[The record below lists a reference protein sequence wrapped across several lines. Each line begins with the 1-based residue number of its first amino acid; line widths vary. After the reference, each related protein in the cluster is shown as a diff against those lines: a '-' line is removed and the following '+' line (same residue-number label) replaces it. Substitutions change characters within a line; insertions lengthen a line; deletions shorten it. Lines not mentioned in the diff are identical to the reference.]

1 MTYATTRA
9 GAASAGRG
17 ELGVDRPWAREADKI
32 AEQLRTD
39 LATGLTPEEARRR
52 LLAVGPNELA
62 ETERSPWWTL
72 FLRQFANTM
81 IVVLAVA
88 AGVTFVIGER
98 TDTIVIAV
106 IVVLNALVG
115 FVQEY
120 RAERAMAALRRL
132 TVTPAK
138 VLRSG
143 DLAEVPGTELVPG
156 DMVRVKAGEVV
167 PADLRLVE
175 VYAFQADEA
184 PLTGESQPVGKTAEV
199 VAQDAGIADREN
211 IAFKGTAATYGRATG
226 LVVATGMGTEIGK
239 IAAMLGRSKPPDTP
253 LQRRLAVL
261 GRWLAAAALVVCA
274 VVFVAGVATGQ
285 PAEEMFLTAVSL
297 AVAAIPEGLPA
308 VVTVALALGARR
320 MATRRA
326 VIRRLPAVETL
337 GSVSVI
343 CTDKTGTLTE
353 NRMTVE
359 RVWTPA
365 GTYTVSGRGYAPE
378 GEVSGP
384 DGDDPRLQR
393 LAQVAAA
400 CNDAVLHPPSNP
412 DGEWTVTGDPTEGA
426 LAALAGRLGVDAG
439 ELGARMPRH
448 GAVAFDA
455 SRRRMTT
462 VHKCGD
468 AFWVAVKGAVEALAP
483 LLRDEDADLVATAR
497 EMADRLTAEG
507 YRVLALA
514 ERDAESLPDRLE
526 DLEAELRLAG
536 LVGIADP
543 PRAEVGDAVAKCR
556 AAGVTPV
563 MITGDH
569 PGTAGAIAGRIGLLD
584 GGEKRDL
591 LTGDQLAALDDDSFA
606 SQVGSV
612 GAYARTTPEQKLRII
627 HAWQAHDAVV
637 AMTGD
642 GVNDAPALQRADI
655 GVAMGITGTDV
666 SKEASDMVLADDNFA
681 TIVAAVEEG
690 RRIYDN
696 IRRFVRY
703 LLTSNSGEIW
713 VMLLAPLL
721 GLPVPL
727 VATQILWIN
736 LITDG
741 LPAVALGME
750 PAERN
755 VMRRGPRPA
764 NESILAGGLWQHAL
778 WVGLLMAAVVIPLQA
793 LSRAADWPW
802 QTMVFTTLA
811 LLQLGHAL
819 AVRSEMESTFTLGL
833 RSNWWLAGAVALSL
847 VAQLAVVY
855 LPALQRA
862 FQTEALS
869 ATQLAVVAV
878 LSTAAFVAVEIEKW
892 WRRRRSS
899 NGQGPSA
906 LSRTVASAE
915 T

>member
-17 ELGVDRPWAREADKI
+17 ELGVGRPWAREADKI
-32 AEQLRTD
+32 AEELRTD
-39 LATGLTPEEARRR
+39 LATGLTPEEAGRR
-52 LLAVGPNELA
+52 LRAVGPNELT

-132 TVTPAK
+132 TVTPAQ
-138 VLRSG
+138 VLRGG

-156 DMVRVKAGEVV
+156 DIVRVKAGEVV

-184 PLTGESQPVGKTAEV
+184 ALTGESQPVGKTAEV

-211 IAFKGTAATYGRATG
+211 IAFKGTAATHGRATG

-365 GTYTVSGRGYAPE
+365 GNYTVSGRGYALRVRCA
-378 GEVSGP
+378 G
-384 DGDDPRLQR
+384 R
-393 LAQVAAA
+393 VAATPG
-400 CNDAVLHPPSNP
+400 CS
-412 DGEWTVTGDPTEGA
+412 GWRRW
-426 LAALAGRLGVDAG
+426 RLPAT
-439 ELGARMPRH
+439 MPCCI
-448 GAVAFDA
+448 
-455 SRRRMTT
+455 RRRTRMASGRSPGIRPRVPWPRSPAGSAWTPASSLPGSHGTGRWPLTPAGGGWPPCTRATT
-462 VHKCGD
+462 CSGLRSRV
-468 AFWVAVKGAVEALAP
+468 P
-483 LLRDEDADLVATAR
+483 LRRWRRCSGEDADLVATAR
-497 EMADRLTAEG
+497 ETADRLTAEG

-543 PRAEVGDAVAKCR
+543 PRAEVADAVAKCR
-556 AAGVTPV
+556 AAGVTP
-563 MITGDH
+563 
-569 PGTAGAIAGRIGLLD
+569 
-584 GGEKRDL
+584 
-591 LTGDQLAALDDDSFA
+591 
-606 SQVGSV
+606 
-612 GAYARTTPEQKLRII
+612 
-627 HAWQAHDAVV
+627 
-637 AMTGD
+637 
-642 GVNDAPALQRADI
+642 
-655 GVAMGITGTDV
+655 
-666 SKEASDMVLADDNFA
+666 
-681 TIVAAVEEG
+681 
-690 RRIYDN
+690 
-696 IRRFVRY
+696 
-703 LLTSNSGEIW
+703 
-713 VMLLAPLL
+713 
-721 GLPVPL
+721 
-727 VATQILWIN
+727 
-736 LITDG
+736 
-741 LPAVALGME
+741 
-750 PAERN
+750 
-755 VMRRGPRPA
+755 
-764 NESILAGGLWQHAL
+764 
-778 WVGLLMAAVVIPLQA
+778 
-793 LSRAADWPW
+793 
-802 QTMVFTTLA
+802 
-811 LLQLGHAL
+811 
-819 AVRSEMESTFTLGL
+819 
-833 RSNWWLAGAVALSL
+833 
-847 VAQLAVVY
+847 
-855 LPALQRA
+855 
-862 FQTEALS
+862 
-869 ATQLAVVAV
+869 
-878 LSTAAFVAVEIEKW
+878 
-892 WRRRRSS
+892 
-899 NGQGPSA
+899 
-906 LSRTVASAE
+906 
-915 T
+915 